1 MSKRSA
7 IAAAV
12 IAGEQAE
19 KREAFFP
26 EDVERE
32 VVEREVDAMLSDVN
46 GQDIDAEIDAIL
58 NAAAPQ
64 NGTEKAAAQ
73 ADVDMWNR
81 TLFYVRLQDAGVAV
95 MGSQR
100 QGQSVD
106 EIKKTIDAYTE
117 LYGVHPL
124 PLTEPQRAG
133 LVNQVTSEYTE
144 HWAAL
149 DRQAK
154 VQKYNGNTAALAKT
168 EEAQGKVRDALRAV
182 IQASRAC

>member
-1 MSKRSA
+1 MSKQSA

-12 IAGEQAE
+12 IADES
-19 KREAFFP
+19 
-26 EDVERE
+26 ED
-32 VVEREVDAMLSDVN
+32 VEREVDAMLSDVD

-81 TLFYVRLQDAGVAV
+81 TLFYVKLQEAGTAV
-95 MGSQR
+95 TGQPR

-106 EIKKTIDAYTE
+106 EIKKIIDAYVE
-117 LYGVHPL
+117 LYDVRPL
-124 PLTEPQRAG
+124 PMTKPQRTG
-133 LVNQVTSEYTE
+133 LINQVTNEYTE

-154 VQKYNGNTAALAKT
+154 IQTHNGNTAALAKT

-182 IQASRAC
+182 ILASRDC